1 MTLEQLIELG
11 LDEETAKKVLK
22 AYKESIK
29 DEYIPIARFNEVN
42 EDKKE
47 LEEQIKQR
55 DTQLSELKVK
65 ANGNEELTN
74 KINELEN
81 LNNTTKEEYE
91 EKIKTLRKETNIEL
105 ALKDMKAKNV
115 KAVKAL
121 LDLEKVSLD
130 GENLI
135 GLDEQLKTLKKEE
148 SYLFGEDSSRERESN
163 LPGDK
168 PIFTRPGGDKTNRP
182 TGNPWDKDS
191 FNLTKQGQI
200 LREDPELAAK
210 LQNSAK

>member
-11 LDEETAKKVLK
+11 LDEEIAKKVIE
-22 AYKESIK
+22 AYKQSIK

-47 LEEQIKQR
+47 LKVQLDER
-55 DTQLSELKVK
+55 DVQLSELKVK

-135 GLDEQLKTLKKEE
+135 GLDEQLETLKEKE
-148 SYLFGEDSSRERESN
+148 SYLFGEDSLRGRN
-163 LPGDK
+163 PNPPGEPVDPQYK
-168 PIFTRPGGDKTNRP
+168 N
-182 TGNPWDKDS
+182 NPWDKDT

-200 LREDPELAAK
+200 IRKDPDLAAK
-210 LQNSAK
+210 LQSSAK

>member
-1 MTLEQLIELG
+1 MTLEQLMEMG
-11 LDEETAKKVLK
+11 LDEETAKKILK

-135 GLDEQLKTLKKEE
+135 GLDEQLETLKKEE
-148 SYLFGEDSSRERESN
+148 SYLFGEDSLRGRN
-163 LPGDK
+163 PNPPGEPADPQYK
-168 PIFTRPGGDKTNRP
+168 N
-182 TGNPWDKDS
+182 NPWDKDS